1 MRQLLSLKP
10 RPDAAF
16 LHVFS
21 STLMQSRNSCKLLVF
36 LFELATISV
45 TLLKFDVTRG
55 IAHAAGNIDCFI
67 VESLLRT
74 GIG

>member
-1 MRQLLSLKP
+1 MRQPLSLKP

-21 STLMQSRNSCKLLVF
+21 STLMQSRNSCKLVF
-36 LFELATISV
+36 LFELATVSV

-67 VESLLRT
+67 IESLLRT